1 MAYVKVEKNIDWA
14 VNVVLM
20 MFANDRRA
28 FLTNLGIH
36 QSTFDG
42 CPPVLECTLTQ
53 KNAAL
58 GPFNAKKSLKKV
70 VRGHTHLSKNTL
82 KRFSILF
89 KKGRCLLG
97 WYIFMECLVSYKL
110 RLRIGLIFTS

>member
-20 MFANDRRA
+20 MFANDCRA

-53 KNAAL
+53 KTAAL

-70 VRGHTHLSKNTL
+70 VRGHKHLTKNAL
-82 KRFSILF
+82 KNPVRFPSCS
-89 KKGRCLLG
+89 KKGDV
-97 WYIFMECLVSYKL
+97 F
-110 RLRIGLIFTS
+110 